1 MFVWKNDFY
10 LQYNPCILDFIKGL
24 FRKYRDLFTD
34 FMIRQL
40 LENEKQQI
48 TNYRNKL
55 QAKM

>member
-40 LENEKQQI
+40 IENEKHG
-48 TNYRNKL
+48 TKL